1 MMGQTAGS
9 ISFCRKFLYSNAEKG
24 IVMDELIDKEKE
36 KERLNRE
43 LKAAQG
49 ELARVQ
55 GKLNN
60 SGFVAKAPEAVVNA
74 EREKLGKFT
83 EKIAM
88 IEAELAKL

>member
-1 MMGQTAGS
+1 
-9 ISFCRKFLYSNAEKG
+9 
-24 IVMDELIDKEKE
+24 MDELIDKEKE

-60 SGFVAKAPEAVVNA
+60 PGFVSKAPEAVVNA